1 MYFCAI
7 EQLQKYGRQMT
18 LRLSRLLA
26 PIELVKNGGQVLA
39 RLLCIADGRTTG
51 TLPLPA

>member
-1 MYFCAI
+1 MYFCAV

-18 LRLSRLLA
+18 LRLSRSLA

-39 RLLCIADGRTTG
+39 RLLCFADGRTTG